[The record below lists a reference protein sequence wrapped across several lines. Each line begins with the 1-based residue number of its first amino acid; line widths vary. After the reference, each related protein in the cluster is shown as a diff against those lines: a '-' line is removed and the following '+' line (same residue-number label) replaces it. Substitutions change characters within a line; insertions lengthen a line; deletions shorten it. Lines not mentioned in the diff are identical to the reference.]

1 MNNFVMNA
9 ARRGSRLV
17 QIPSQALS
25 LLNINFFSN
34 HSEEIARYMIEK
46 VISYAISRIFI
57 KNSQMKRSNQ
67 AITKPTLTLVRL
79 GIKRAC
85 IATKWQSQPL

>member
-57 KNSQMKRSNQ
+57 KKVEEELPHECFDFTKKVLSTYIKTQF
-67 AITKPTLTLVRL
+67 ITYDKDEYH
-79 GIKRAC
+79 
-85 IATKWQSQPL
+85 S